1 MTVSSFQHDNAFWQF
16 SLAVYGAPGVEG
28 ECLALQDALGIDVN
42 LLLFCAWL
50 GTRCIALTASDIE
63 RSEAVVRPWHEQ
75 AVRPLRAVRQRLK
88 SFSAAECV
96 TFRTEVKMLELGAE
110 QIEQGMLFA
119 YALEVWPHDAEGDPG
134 QIVAANVR
142 MFKLSR
148 SGGDPA
154 SPSAL
159 STRCLVA
166 ASLKTTA

>member
-1 MTVSSFQHDNAFWQF
+1 MTTRSGSSRWPFTARPASRANAWR
-16 SLAVYGAPGVEG
+16 
-28 ECLALQDALGIDVN
+28 CQDALGIDVN

-50 GTRCIALTASDIE
+50 GIRCIALTASDIE

-75 AVRPLRAVRQRLK
+75 AVRPLRAVRQ

-119 YALEVWPHDAEGDPG
+119 HALEVWPHDAEGNPE